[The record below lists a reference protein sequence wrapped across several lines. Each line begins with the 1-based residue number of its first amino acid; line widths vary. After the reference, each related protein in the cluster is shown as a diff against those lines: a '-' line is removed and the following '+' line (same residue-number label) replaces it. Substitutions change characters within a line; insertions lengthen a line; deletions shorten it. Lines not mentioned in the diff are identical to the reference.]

1 MSKTT
6 VLILAAGS
14 GKRMGEDVPKQFKE
28 IASKPVLAYSMEAFD
43 KSLVDEIIIVGTKE
57 YEATVLAIAEA
68 YKIKKFTKLV
78 YGDKERYL
86 SVYKGLECIK
96 AEENDKVLVH
106 DAARPLISVQKINEL
121 IETLDKEKAAVLAVP
136 VKDTVRKVNSEGVF
150 EESLDRS
157 NLYAIQTPQ
166 GFNAGNLKEA
176 YEVLMSD
183 ENLQKGITDDAM
195 VLERVYNIKARLIQG
210 EYKNIK
216 LTTKEDT
223 ALVEIFLKEE

>member
-86 SVYKGLECIK
+86 SVYKGPECIK

-157 NLYAIQTPQ
+157 SLYAIQTPQ